1 MLGSAPGSALG
12 PVTDPVTDPV
22 TGSVIGPVLRGV
34 ASPWTVAW
42 GSWLGGGMGASES
55 SPGEAGAL
63 LGFRRPMKPQGTKKK
78 ISASSLREAFRKI
91 IWPRRRL
98 VFLGLCLIAL
108 NRASGMVLPA
118 STRYLIDDVLAGG
131 AERLLMPILLGL
143 VAATTIQAISSFTL
157 TKLLSVEAQ
166 YLIAELRAEVHEHV
180 LGLPVRRF
188 EDTRSGELVSR
199 VMNDVEGVRNL
210 VGTGLVQLVGGILTA
225 LIAMVFLLK
234 INVAMTALALVPMAL
249 FAVVSSLAFKRL
261 RPAFRERGKLQAE
274 VTGRLTESLG
284 GIRIIKG
291 FHALARES
299 DIFRAGVLRIFENV
313 KSTLTT
319 TAAVTSLG
327 TFFVG
332 VASVVILGYGGREIL
347 AEQMTVG
354 ELFSFTLFLALL
366 IGPIIQMAN
375 IGTQMTEAFAGLD
388 RTAELLQQPG
398 EDDDPLRVEV
408 MPRVNGHLRFEDVSF
423 AYEEGEPVLKG
434 IDFEVQPGEV
444 VALVGSSGSGKSTLA
459 SIAVSFLS
467 PDTGRVLVDG
477 VDLRTVE
484 LASYRSQLGLV
495 LQDEFLFDG
504 TIREN
509 LLFAR
514 PGASEEQVV
523 EAARRAH
530 VTEFADRM
538 PDGLDTVIGERGV
551 KLSGGQKQRVTI
563 ARALLA
569 DPRVLLL
576 DEATSSLDTESESF
590 IQESLGELLAGRT
603 TLVIAHRL
611 STIQRADLI
620 LVIEDG
626 EVVERGRHGDLM
638 AQEGRYHRLYTLQA
652 RI

>member
-1 MLGSAPGSALG
+1 MER
-12 PVTDPVTDPV
+12 PV
-22 TGSVIGPVLRGV
+22 SLEI
-34 ASPWTVAW
+34 ASMGAAEL
-42 GSWLGGGMGASES
+42 GSWLVAGMGGVWES
-55 SPGEAGAL
+55 SPGGAGAL
-63 LGFRRPMKPQGTKKK
+63 LGFRRAMKPQGNKKK
-78 ISASSLREAFRKI
+78 ISASSLREAFKKI

-131 AERLLMPILLGL
+131 AEGLLMPILLGL
-143 VAATTIQAISSFTL
+143 VAATTVQAISSFTL

-166 YLIAELRAEVHEHV
+166 LLIAELRAEVHEHV

-225 LIAMVFLLK
+225 LIAMFFLLK
-234 INVAMTALALVPMAL
+234 INVAMTALAIVPMAL

-261 RPAFRERGKLQAE
+261 RPAFRERGRLQAE

-291 FHALARES
+291 FHALAREN
-299 DIFRAGVLRIFENV
+299 DIFRAGVMRIFENV

-408 MPRVNGHLRFEDVSF
+408 MPRINGHLRFEDVSF

-434 IDFEVQPGEV
+434 IDFEAQPGQV

-514 PGASEEQVV
+514 PEASEEEIV

-538 PDGLDTVIGERGV
+538 PEGLDTVIGERGV

-590 IQESLGELLAGRT
+590 IQESLAELLAGRT